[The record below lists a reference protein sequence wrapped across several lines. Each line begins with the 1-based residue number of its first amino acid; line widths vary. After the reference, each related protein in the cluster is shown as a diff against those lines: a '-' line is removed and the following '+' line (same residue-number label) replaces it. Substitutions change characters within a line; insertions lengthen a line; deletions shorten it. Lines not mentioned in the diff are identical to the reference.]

1 MRAVEGFAV
10 APGETRGDKVGDH
23 VPGGRRSMRSVT
35 IGVMVWLALSAA
47 GVVRPVRG
55 ASMAPPVVLQNVGFE
70 TPESV
75 LYDPTGDVYLVAN
88 INGSP
93 TAVDGNGFI
102 SRVAP
107 DGRVLALKWIDGAKA
122 GVTLNAPK
130 GMAIVGDT
138 LYVSDITAVRLFDRR
153 TGRFKGSVAIPGA
166 TFVND
171 VAPAPDGS
179 VYVTDSGLKPDFS
192 PSGTDAVY
200 RIDPMGKLS
209 TVARGTALKNPNG
222 IAVRPG
228 GRLVVVNFSKPGAV
242 LTLGRNG
249 QLLDTWRLPAGQ
261 LDGVVILPDG
271 ALLVSSWEAAVVYRV
286 ERGGTARVVV
296 RNVPSPADIG
306 YDSKRG
312 RVLIPIFTKHQVVI
326 QPLR

>member
-1 MRAVEGFAV
+1 MVLLAWSV
-10 APGETRGDKVGDH
+10 AG
-23 VPGGRRSMRSVT
+23 
-35 IGVMVWLALSAA
+35 A
-47 GVVRPVRG
+47 VRPAGG
-55 ASMAPPVVLQNVGFE
+55 ASMAPPMVLGNVGFE

-75 LYDPTGDVYLVAN
+75 LYDPASDVYLVAN
-88 INGSP
+88 INGNP
-93 TAVDGNGFI
+93 TAADGNGFV
-102 SRVAP
+102 SRVTP
-107 DGRVLALKWIDGAKA
+107 SGRVVALKWIDGTRP
-122 GVTLNAPK
+122 GTTLNAPK

-153 TGRFKGSVAIPGA
+153 TGRFKASVDIPGA

-171 VAPAPDGS
+171 LASAPDGS
-179 VYVTDSGLKPDFS
+179 VYVTDSGLRPDFS

-200 RIDPMGKLS
+200 RIDPMGTLS
-209 TVARGTALKNPNG
+209 TVARRTALRNPNG
-222 IAVRPG
+222 IAVRPN
-228 GRLVVVNFSKPGAV
+228 GRLVVVTFSKPGEV
-242 LTLGRNG
+242 LTLARNG
-249 QLLDTWRLPAGQ
+249 QLVGAWTLPAGQ

-271 ALLVSSWEAAVVYRV
+271 ALLVSSWEASAVYRV

-312 RVLIPIFTKHQVVI
+312 RVLIPIFTKSQVVI